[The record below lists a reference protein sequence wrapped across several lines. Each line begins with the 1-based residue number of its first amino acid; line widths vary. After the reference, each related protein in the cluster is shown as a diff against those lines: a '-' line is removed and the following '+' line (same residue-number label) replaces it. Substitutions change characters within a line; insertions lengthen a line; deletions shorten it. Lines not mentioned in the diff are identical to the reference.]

1 MAEGCA
7 QEHVSQFEFTIAVRQ
22 PNHPLRPSDSSHVGF
37 TEPEVWP
44 NHQSQLDLWIK
55 WWTQSQL
62 GFELDDGLKVTL
74 TFEKADVLRVTWTFE
89 SDDGPKITW
98 ALIKSIGLMQKMM
111 DSESIWLM
119 NKWWTFWT
127 NR

>member
-7 QEHVSQFEFTIAVRQ
+7 QEHVAQFEFTIAVRQ
-22 PNHPLRPSDSSHVGF
+22 PNHPLRPSDLSDVGF
-37 TEPEVWP
+37 TEPEGWP
-44 NHQSQLDLWIK
+44 NHQSQLGLWIK

>member
-1 MAEGCA
+1 MGEGCA
-7 QEHVSQFEFTIAVRQ
+7 HEHVAKFEFYIAIKQ

-62 GFELDDGLKVTL
+62 GFEQDDGLKVTL
-74 TFEKADVLRVTWTFE
+74 TFEKDDVLRVTWAFE

-98 ALIKSIGLMQKMM
+98 AF
-111 DSESIWLM
+111 E
-119 NKWWTFWT
+119 
-127 NR
+127 